1 MMANWRADPDRLE
14 APMPMADAVQ
24 ALIDLLVDPLLPA
37 STSPQY
43 SPAEDEQL
51 AVAKQMH
58 SVVLLY
64 NYYHRKQF
72 PQLEF
77 LDFRSFCKQATMS
90 KRSLL
95 SFMKFTHKNVEHPL
109 DSDRQLS
116 ILEKEIMT
124 ACDIAAT
131 LDASENSPDMEGWP
145 VSKVAV
151 LLVDA
156 NHANCYLEFGSITQG
171 IKSLPEKRLDKPIV
185 NTSKSF
191 ESLKNDVSLKK
202 LAFSAVQQKPGDCC
216 SKLSVL
222 ENHLVYSL
230 SDEKT
235 MTVLYIMET
244 PEVISGALMEFPIKD
259 VLNSL
264 RGPLFRTGSTPP
276 EVTSVVEYY
285 HLLPY
290 VDKLLEWLSR
300 VAPHSAPLNFP
311 AKHPTDVHDLSE
323 SPRSVTIVDHRLNK
337 SYLLPMSRDE
347 TAEGKSAIKENMNR
361 TGKSDVN
368 TCTISKSLKES
379 AFTVSDS
386 WKMGNNSSAAQLQ
399 PPCLN
404 KRGSDIFY
412 SSNGANVGYHD
423 MVDGMNMIK
432 KSRKGGDSGEISSMK
447 NASKPFQNA
456 IDVSL
461 VPVQHTTE
469 NPDEFKPVVKQEHL
483 HVCLNILQKRR
494 DDLVQE
500 HQYMGGELAQ
510 CEMAIQAILVGKS
523 NDESAIHAC
532 NTLCSSQMHTSTST
546 SLPSEDKNKQQ
557 EIRIRRFSE
566 AILRSKNSCQELN
579 DICSQNGWIMPMYA
593 VFPSIVNESFQ
604 ATVSVRGIDFEANV
618 VGDFRSN
625 PDEARLSAATNMV
638 TKLHNMA
645 DQQNVVE
652 C

>member
-37 STSPQY
+37 STSPQF

-51 AVAKQMH
+51 AVAKQACSLSLSLSISSADSCGEPVRMH

-109 DSDRQLS
+109 DSDRELS

-171 IKSLPEKRLDKPIV
+171 IKSLPEKRLDKPIA

-191 ESLKNDVSLKK
+191 ESLKNDVSLQK

-290 VDKLLEWLSR
+290 VDKL

-323 SPRSVTIVDHRLNK
+323 SPRSVTIVDHGLNK

-461 VPVQHTTE
+461 VPVQRTTE
-469 NPDEFKPVVKQEHL
+469 NPDEFKPVVKQDHL

-494 DDLVQE
+494 DDL
-500 HQYMGGELAQ
+500 
-510 CEMAIQAILVGKS
+510 
-523 NDESAIHAC
+523 
-532 NTLCSSQMHTSTST
+532 
-546 SLPSEDKNKQQ
+546 
-557 EIRIRRFSE
+557 
-566 AILRSKNSCQELN
+566 ELN

>member
-1 MMANWRADPDRLE
+1 
-14 APMPMADAVQ
+14 
-24 ALIDLLVDPLLPA
+24 
-37 STSPQY
+37 
-43 SPAEDEQL
+43 
-51 AVAKQMH
+51 
-58 SVVLLY
+58 
-64 NYYHRKQF
+64 
-72 PQLEF
+72 
-77 LDFRSFCKQATMS
+77 
-90 KRSLL
+90 
-95 SFMKFTHKNVEHPL
+95 MKFTHKNVEHPL

-202 LAFSAVQQKPGDCC
+202 LAFSAVQQKPVSMFCSILEANDAGDCC

-300 VAPHSAPLNFP
+300 QVNLSILVAQLFDNIIFLQQSSTTFCSFKFPSQAPN
-311 AKHPTDVHDLSE
+311 
-323 SPRSVTIVDHRLNK
+323 R
-337 SYLLPMSRDE
+337 YE

-494 DDLVQE
+494 DDL
-500 HQYMGGELAQ
+500 
-510 CEMAIQAILVGKS
+510 
-523 NDESAIHAC
+523 
-532 NTLCSSQMHTSTST
+532 
-546 SLPSEDKNKQQ
+546 
-557 EIRIRRFSE
+557 
-566 AILRSKNSCQELN
+566 ELN